1 MRITLTEMLWLDR
14 HEEISLAE
22 LADVSGL
29 STGELD
35 ELVSAGII
43 VPIDAAQNPEKF
55 SADSLVAARAA
66 FRLRRDFELNAPGVT
81 LAMTLLDQIHD
92 LEAQLRELRA
102 LLPRT
107 IR

>member
-1 MRITLTEMLWLDR
+1 MRIAITEMLWLDR
-14 HEEISLAE
+14 HEEISLTE
-22 LADVSGL
+22 LAEVSGL
-29 STGELD
+29 NAAEID

-43 VPIDAAQNPEKF
+43 APIDDTQSPKKF

-92 LEAQLRELRA
+92 LESQLRELRA

>member
-1 MRITLTEMLWLDR
+1 MLWLDR
-14 HEEISLAE
+14 HQEISLAE

-29 STGELD
+29 NAGEIED
-35 ELVSAGII
+35 LVSAGII
-43 VPIDAAQNPEKF
+43 APIDAAQSPKKF
-55 SADSLVAARAA
+55 GADSLVAARAA

-81 LAMTLLDQIHD
+81 LALTLLDQIHN
-92 LEAQLRELRA
+92 LEAQLSELRA